1 MIDLMAWK
9 NLKQRSLADSMLI
22 DHDALRELDDVHAL
36 INWLPL
42 EQLLSGIHSKSRGE
56 KAWPPIMMFKA
67 LLLQSWYR
75 LSDPGLE
82 KQLARDLLFRRFVAL
97 DISESVP
104 DHSTFWRFRQKL
116 EQLSLM
122 DNLLD
127 EVNEQLADQ
136 GLLIKSGGVS
146 IVDASVIEAN
156 QCRPNKDKDGNST
169 QDPGAGWNVK
179 ACSDGKR
186 KSTYGYK
193 AHINVD
199 EDGFIK
205 ATDYTAGN
213 VHDSKCF
220 TDMLSGDESSV
231 YADSAYLSRGHND
244 WLSEREIENRIIKRA
259 YRNRPLDKS
268 DRQFNRL
275 HSGVRCT
282 VERVFGVLKQ
292 HYAMTK
298 ARYLGLGRNRTRFE
312 LMCVAH
318 TMKRGLSIHSSCA

>member
-42 EQLLSGIHSKSRGE
+42 EQLLSSIHSKSRGE
-56 KAWPPIMMFKA
+56 KAWPPIMMFKT

-75 LSDPGLE
+75 LSYPRLE

-97 DISESVP
+97 DISESVS
-104 DHSTFWRFRQKL
+104 DHSSFWRFRQKL

-127 EVNEQLADQ
+127 EVNEQLVDQ

-146 IVDASVIEAN
+146 IVDASVSEVN
-156 QCRPNKDKDGNST
+156 QCRSNKDKDGNST

-179 ACSDGKR
+179 AGSDGKR

-213 VHDSKCF
+213 VHDSNYF
-220 TDMLSGDESSV
+220 TDMLNGDESSL
-231 YADSAYLSRGHND
+231 YADSAYLSRAHND
-244 WLSEREIENRIIKRA
+244 WLSESEIENRIIKRA

-268 DRQFNRL
+268 DRQFNRSR
-275 HSGVRCT
+275 SGVRCT

-292 HYAMTK
+292 HYAMAK
-298 ARYLGLGRNRTRFE
+298 ARYLGRNRIRFE

-318 TMKRGLSIHSSCA
+318 NMKRGLSIHSLCA

>member
-1 MIDLMAWK
+1 
-9 NLKQRSLADSMLI
+9 MLI
-22 DHDALRELDDVHAL
+22 DHDALRELDDVHAI

-122 DNLLD
+122 DNLLN

-179 ACSDGKR
+179 AGSDGKR

-231 YADSAYLSRGHND
+231 YADSAYLSRAHND
-244 WLSEREIENRIIKRA
+244 WLCEREIENRIIKRA
-259 YRNRPLDKS
+259 YRSRPLDKI

-275 HSGVRCT
+275 HYGVRCT

-318 TMKRGLSIHSSCA
+318 NMKRGLSIHSSCA